1 MDRINRAV
9 SVKVASF
16 AKNRDEH
23 RRNIL
28 QEIFRLRFR
37 SKVGGVL
44 TQFVCHLVDYEGTAG
59 GEGVGGLSQEIAFFL
74 DLQNAERN
82 AGNDVIA
89 ICNTASRQL

>member
-37 SKVGGVL
+37 SKVDGVL
-44 TQFVCHLVDYEGTAG
+44 TLFVCHLVNDKGAAG
-59 GEGVGGLSQEIAFFL
+59 SEGVVGLSQEIAFFL
-74 DLQNAERN
+74 DL
-82 AGNDVIA
+82 
-89 ICNTASRQL
+89 